1 MLTILT
7 LTSPL
12 TSLKL
17 IIPIVDALTVRMMTS
32 ALSNHQVAS
41 PEHLG
46 NQSWFA
52 SRHLSEINREIL
64 FLLQRCPLFMLD
76 LHNFHRLP
84 FAWIPLETTNVLHW
98 LWHSGNQSQF
108 HISHLPQLV
117 NAQCHSHFF
126 ECYNLSHSPTDVGL
140 LVLSTG
146 RSVVG
151 GLFIKWI
158 FTSDVWSNADLPQQ
172 LQRAWLLLQHLI
184 VLCFEFWSQF
194 IKSQV
199 MTNKWQLWG
208 EMNCGE
214 ARWRLM
220 MVFTWLALIAVMSSC
235 G

>member
-1 MLTILT
+1 
-7 LTSPL
+7 
-12 TSLKL
+12 
-17 IIPIVDALTVRMMTS
+17 
-32 ALSNHQVAS
+32 
-41 PEHLG
+41 
-46 NQSWFA
+46 
-52 SRHLSEINREIL
+52 
-64 FLLQRCPLFMLD
+64 MLD
-76 LHNFHRLP
+76 LPNFHRLP

-158 FTSDVWSNADLPQQ
+158 CTSDVWSNADLPQQ

-184 VLCFEFWSQF
+184 VLCFEIF
-194 IKSQV
+194 KSIHQITSYDKEV
-199 MTNKWQLWG
+199 VIMRRNELWRSKVTPYDG
-208 EMNCGE
+208 FHVIGTDRRDE
-214 ARWRLM
+214 LL
-220 MVFTWLALIAVMSSC
+220 WLTPAYSEEQPSSKEIHYALSNILCFNDTVLLYSRVCSVSW
-235 G
+235 GN